1 MTSKD
6 SLKPEDVNAVH
17 TKPFSEMT
25 GYEKVKHVSKVIVF
39 LLTFGF
45 AFPNIFSE

>member
-1 MTSKD
+1 MGQDQPKQSGGI
-6 SLKPEDVNAVH
+6 NAVSGR
-17 TKPFSEMT
+17 KFSKMSS
-25 GYEKVKHVSKVIVF
+25 GEKLRHVGKVIVF